1 MLIYTCKENSKCILK
16 GDFNMTK
23 KEICETNKAIGVCA
37 ISNVG
42 GIAIH
47 YIDELD
53 EVVYFTIQ
61 TDHILSYNKAKIYY
75 TLRDGN
81 PYFKVG
87 GHRYHLSDFMRV

>member
-1 MLIYTCKENSKCILK
+1 
-16 GDFNMTK
+16 MTK
-23 KEICETNKAIGVCA
+23 KEICETNEIIGVCA

-47 YIDELD
+47 YIDD
-53 EVVYFTIQ
+53 DAVYFTIQ

-75 TLRDGN
+75 TFRDGS